1 MKHLKKL
8 SLQGAKETIDER
20 WLIEMKGIFIVVPFE
35 EIPIQKCNSVRGHPL
50 VKLTQLRRW
59 IRQML
64 QNIQTDH
71 SVKTHITG
79 AAKIPMHGELVAES
93 HRLGALLNK
102 GLIVRV

>member
-1 MKHLKKL
+1 MKYLKKL
-8 SLQGAKETIDER
+8 TLQGSKETIDKG
-20 WLIEMKGIFIVVPFE
+20 WLIEVKGIFTVMTFE
-35 EIPIQKCNSVRGHPL
+35 EIPIQERNGLRGHPSME
-50 VKLTQLRRW
+50 LTQLRRW